1 MLRKGVYPYEFVGDW
16 EKFNEKTLPEKEEF
30 CSNLNMEDITDSN
43 YNHAKRICKDFKIK
57 NVCEYHDLYL
67 KRSTLLLADLFEN
80 FRKMCLEI
88 YELDEV
94 KFLSAPGL
102 AWQTA
107 LKETIVKLELLTDT
121 DVLLMVEKEIR
132 DGLCHSINRYVKA
145 SNKYMKDYDKIEES
159 SYLKYWIFIPLYD
172 WAMSQ
177 KIVCKRI

>member
-1 MLRKGVYPYEFVGDW
+1 MLRKGVYPYEFMGDW

-107 LKETIVKLELLTDT
+107 LKKTIVKLELLIDT

-132 DGLCHSINRYVKA
+132 NGLCHSINRYVKA
-145 SNKYMKDYDKIEES
+145 NNKYMKDYDKIEES
-159 SYLKYWIFIPLYD
+159 SYLKYWILIPFYG